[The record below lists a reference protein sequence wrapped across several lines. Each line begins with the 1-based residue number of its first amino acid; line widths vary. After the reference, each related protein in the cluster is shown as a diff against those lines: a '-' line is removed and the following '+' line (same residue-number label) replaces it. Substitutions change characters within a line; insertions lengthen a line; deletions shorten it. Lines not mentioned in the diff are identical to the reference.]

1 MSVLWSG
8 HITCGLVNVPVR
20 LYTGIE
26 EARPRLHRVHAAD
39 GARIR
44 HCRVCEAE
52 AREVS
57 ESEIGR
63 GWEAPDGRVV
73 VLRDEDLDHLP
84 LATRR
89 AVEITGFV
97 DERDVDPLLY
107 ERFYYA
113 GPAGGQAAVRPFA
126 LLVEAMTRK
135 GVLGVAK
142 FAARTRERLAVLR
155 PRQGVL
161 VVHALRWPEEIRPP
175 ENVAVA
181 VPTTARELELAET
194 LIDHLSGV
202 DISALHDE
210 YGAALEQ
217 VVEAKLAGVGWE
229 EPPEPTPPVDLIAAL
244 EASVR
249 QTRNGREP
257 PPHR

>member
-8 HITCGLVNVPVR
+8 HITCALVSVPVR

-44 HCRVCEAE
+44 HRQVCEAE
-52 AREVS
+52 AREVG
-57 ESEIGR
+57 EWEIGR
-63 GWEAPDGRVV
+63 GWQAPDGRVV

-84 LATRR
+84 LATRK
-89 AVEITGFV
+89 AVEIVGFV
-97 DERDVDPLLY
+97 GERDVDPLLY

-113 GPAGGQAAVRPFA
+113 GPADGQVALRPYA

-135 GVLGVAK
+135 RVLGVAK

-161 VVHALRWPEEIRPP
+161 VVQALRWPQEVRPP
-175 ENVAVA
+175 EPIAA
-181 VPTTARELELAET
+181 AAPATARELELAET
-194 LIDHLSGV
+194 LIDHLTGV
-202 DISALHDE
+202 DINYLHDE

-217 VVEAKLAGVGWE
+217 VVEAKLAGVGWQ
-229 EPPEPTPPVDLIAAL
+229 EPPEPVPPADLMAAL
-244 EASVR
+244 EASIR
-249 QTRNGREP
+249 RSRNGREP
-257 PPHR
+257 SP

>member
-8 HITCGLVNVPVR
+8 HITCGLVSVPVR

-26 EARPRLHRVHAAD
+26 EVRPRLHRVHAAD

-44 HCRVCEAE
+44 HRRVCEAE

-73 VLRDEDLDHLP
+73 VLRGEDLDHLP
-84 LATRR
+84 LATRK
-89 AVEITGFV
+89 AVEIVGFV
-97 DERDVDPLLY
+97 NDRDVDPLLY

-113 GPAGGQAAVRPFA
+113 GPANGEAALRPYV

-155 PRQGVL
+155 PRRGVL
-161 VVHALRWPEEIRPP
+161 VVHALRWPEEVRPP
-175 ENVAVA
+175 EDVPGQVPVAG
-181 VPTTARELELAET
+181 RELQLAET
-194 LIDHLSGV
+194 LIDHLTGV
-202 DISALHDE
+202 DISTLHDE
-210 YGAALEQ
+210 YGAALEA

-229 EPPEPTPPVDLIAAL
+229 EPPEVAPPEDLMEAL
-244 EASVR
+244 EASIR
-249 QTRNGREP
+249 RARDGRGP
-257 PPHR
+257 SP

>member
-8 HITCGLVNVPVR
+8 HITCGLVSVPVR

-44 HCRVCEAE
+44 HRQVREA
-52 AREVS
+52 AVG
-57 ESEIGR
+57 ESEIGP
-63 GWEAPDGRVV
+63 GWQAPDGRVV

-84 LATRR
+84 LARK
-89 AVEITGFV
+89 AVEIAGFV

-113 GPAGGQAAVRPFA
+113 GPADGQTALRPYA
-126 LLVEAMTRK
+126 LLVETMTLK

-161 VVHALRWPEEIRPP
+161 VVHALRGRRRSARPTTPPWRRRPP
-175 ENVAVA
+175 RGSWSS
-181 VPTTARELELAET
+181 PR
-194 LIDHLSGV
+194 H
-202 DISALHDE
+202 
-210 YGAALEQ
+210 
-217 VVEAKLAGVGWE
+217 
-229 EPPEPTPPVDLIAAL
+229 
-244 EASVR
+244 
-249 QTRNGREP
+249 
-257 PPHR
+257 